1 MRRVILA
8 LFVIF
13 LFAINAD
20 AQYQFDDEFNGSSV
34 NTNAWALFNGYLQ
47 NGNNELQ
54 NYLPANVTESNGYL
68 NITTDY
74 VNPPVGGQSYTSGF
88 AQTNTFNFLYGTVTI
103 RALLPGGTGPWP
115 AFWLLGAD
123 CQASAGEVS
132 ALCNWPYPGS
142 DEIDITEILD
152 SNHTSVNQQIHTMSG
167 NTEEDPGCTATTTD
181 VSQNWHTY
189 TLIWAPGSLTWQIDG
204 TTTCTETSYVPSTPM
219 YLIINTA
226 VGGDGGGTVN
236 NSTLP
241 QTLLVDYVHVTTTST
256 PIYQVSPSVGANGI
270 ISPSSAVTVNPGNTT
285 TFTVT
290 PNAGY
295 SAAVGGT
302 CGGSLSGSN
311 YTTGEII
318 APCSVTASFSPQGGT
333 APGQPAGTTPGR
345 PANVRAKAGNAQ
357 ATVSFK
363 LPRNGGGP
371 ITVCT
376 VTSKPGG
383 LRHTGAGS
391 PINVSGLT
399 NGTAYTFRVT
409 ATNAVGT
416 GKASEPSN
424 QVTPAT
430 LPDAPTIGTAVA
442 GNADAKVSFSAPAS
456 NGGTHITSYTVT
468 SSTGQ
473 KGKGAK
479 SPITVKHLTNGDSY
493 TFTVTATNKIGTGPA
508 SSLSNSVTPTK

>member
-1 MRRVILA
+1 MRRIILA
-8 LFVIF
+8 LFLIC
-13 LFAINAD
+13 LFAIDAG

-54 NYLPANVTESNGYL
+54 YYQPANVTESNGYL

-74 VNPPVGGQSYTSGF
+74 VAIPIGGQSYTSGR

-132 ALCNWPYPGS
+132 AFCNWPYPGS
-142 DEIDITEILD
+142 NEIDITEILD
-152 SNHTSVNQQIHTMSG
+152 SDHTSVNQQIHTMSG
-167 NTEEDPGCTATTTD
+167 NTQENPGCTATTTD

-189 TLIWAPGSLTWQIDG
+189 TLIWAPGSVTWQIDG

-219 YLIINTA
+219 FLIINTA
-226 VGGDGGGTVN
+226 VGGNGGGEVN
-236 NSTLP
+236 NITLP
-241 QTLLVDYVHVTTTST
+241 QTMLVDYVHVTTTST
-256 PIYQVSPSVGANGI
+256 PIYQVSPSVGANGS

-302 CGGSLSGSN
+302 CGGSLSGST

-318 APCSVTASFSPQGGT
+318 APCTITASFSPQART
-333 APGQPAGTTPGR
+333 APGQPADVT
-345 PANVRAKAGNAQ
+345 AKAGNAQ

-383 LRHTGAGS
+383 LTGTGAGS

-399 NGTAYTFRVT
+399 NGTDYTFRVT
-409 ATNAVGT
+409 ATNAAGT

-424 QVTPAT
+424 KVTPAT
-430 LPDAPTIGTAVA
+430 VPDAPTIGTAEA
-442 GNADAKVSFSAPAS
+442 GDGDAKVSFSASAS
-456 NGGTHITSYTVT
+456 NGGSRITSYTVT
-468 SSTGQ
+468 SSAGQ
-473 KGKGAK
+473 RGKGAK

-493 TFTVTATNKIGTGPA
+493 TFTVTARNKVGTGPV
-508 SSLSNSVTPTK
+508 SSSSNSVTPTK